1 MEVDRISKYN
11 DEDVFYCSHCLS
23 LNIRYID
30 DIDYCEDCGSTDI
43 STGSIFVWENLCK
56 NKYGKPSWDKE
67 TGEE

>member
-1 MEVDRISKYN
+1 MEVDRTSKYN

-30 DIDYCEDCGSTDI
+30 DIDYCEDC
-43 STGSIFVWENLCK
+43 K